1 MDERVDIMT
10 DNQFYSI
17 LKMVKLILKGCGSV
31 EEAIKQID
39 GLLRDRDKDDSEKGK
54 RNTED

>member
-1 MDERVDIMT
+1 MAERVDVMT

-31 EEAIKQID
+31 EEAIKHID
-39 GLLRDRDKDDSEKGK
+39 GLLRDRDKEEET
-54 RNTED
+54 RNAKN